1 MLSVRLRVPGKRD
14 RTVPRLLD
22 RHACLKWVD
31 PQFEK
36 NCSRGARSH
45 TPPSM
50 KPPSIIALLHG
61 PDQPGLVSRVSSWIF
76 LRGSNIVHADQHED
90 PEAGVFFQRIEWIPS
105 GEISDEAA
113 AFKKF
118 VSEELNMAAKVALS
132 TDRPKVALFVSK
144 IDHCFHDT
152 ILRFRAGEMAGELAC
167 VVSNH
172 DHLAKEAAR
181 YDLPFHHIP
190 VTQATKA
197 QAESDQLQQIH
208 NHRIELV
215 VMARYMQ
222 VLSNRFLTEAGCPV
236 INIHH
241 SFLPAFAGGKP
252 YHQAHSRGVKLI
264 GATAH
269 YATADLDE
277 GPIIHQ
283 DVTRINHRNAI
294 SDLIRKG
301 RDLEKSVFAQAI
313 RLHLDNRILVY
324 NNKTVVFD

>member
-1 MLSVRLRVPGKRD
+1 
-14 RTVPRLLD
+14 
-22 RHACLKWVD
+22 
-31 PQFEK
+31 
-36 NCSRGARSH
+36 
-45 TPPSM
+45 M
-50 KPPSIIALLHG
+50 KAPTIIALLHG

-76 LRGSNIVHADQHED
+76 LRGSNIHHADQHKD
-90 PEAGVFFQRIEWIPS
+90 LEANIFFQRVEWTPS
-105 GEISDEAA
+105 GQIDEEAA
-113 AFKKF
+113 AFEKF
-118 VSEELNMAAKVALS
+118 AHEELSMTVKVAKS

-152 ILRFRAGEMAGELAC
+152 ILRFRAGEMAGELTC
-167 VVSNH
+167 IVSNH
-172 DHLAKEAAR
+172 SALAEDAER
-181 YDLPFHHIP
+181 YGIPFVHVP
-190 VTQATKA
+190 VTAATKTE
-197 QAESDQLQQIH
+197 AEAEQLRIIH
-208 NHRIELV
+208 EHGVQLV

-222 VLSNRFLTEAGCPV
+222 VLSNSFLNNAGCPV

-252 YHQAHSRGVKLI
+252 YHQAHARGVKLI

-283 DVTRINHRNAI
+283 DVNRINHRN
-294 SDLIRKG
+294 SVPDLVRKG
-301 RDLEKSVFAQAI
+301 KDLEKSVFAQAI

>member
-1 MLSVRLRVPGKRD
+1 MNEP
-14 RTVPRLLD
+14 T
-22 RHACLKWVD
+22 
-31 PQFEK
+31 
-36 NCSRGARSH
+36 
-45 TPPSM
+45 T
-50 KPPSIIALLHG
+50 IIALLYG
-61 PDQPGLVSRVSSWIF
+61 PDQPGLVSRVSGWIYAQ
-76 LRGSNIVHADQHED
+76 GSSIVHADQHED
-90 PEAGVFFQRIEWIPS
+90 PEAKIFFQRIEWSPS
-105 GEISDEAA
+105 GKIQEEAA
-113 AFKKF
+113 SF
-118 VSEELNMAAKVALS
+118 EEFATVDLKMTARVALS
-132 TDRPKVALFVSK
+132 SDRPKVALFVSK

-152 ILRFRAGEMAGELAC
+152 ILRFRAGEMSGELAC
-167 VVSNH
+167 IVSNH
-172 DHLAKEAAR
+172 KELAQEAER
-181 YDLPFHHIP
+181 YGIEFYHVPISDS
-190 VTQATKA
+190 
-197 QAESDQLQQIH
+197 AESEAEQL
-208 NHRIELV
+208 RIIQKHDVQLI

-222 VLSNRFLTEAGCPV
+222 ILSSNFLDSVDCPV

-283 DVTRINHRNAI
+283 DVTRINHRNVI
-294 SDLIRKG
+294 PDLIRKG

>member
-1 MLSVRLRVPGKRD
+1 MSAPA
-14 RTVPRLLD
+14 T
-22 RHACLKWVD
+22 
-31 PQFEK
+31 
-36 NCSRGARSH
+36 
-45 TPPSM
+45 
-50 KPPSIIALLHG
+50 IIALLHG

-76 LRGSNIVHADQHED
+76 LRGSNIIHADQHED
-90 PEAGVFFQRIEWIPS
+90 REAGIFFQRVEWAPS
-105 GEISDEAA
+105 GAATEEAA
-113 AFKKF
+113 AFEKF
-118 VSEELNMAAKVALS
+118 ASQELSLHTQVALS

-152 ILRFRAGEMAGELAC
+152 ILRFRSGEMKGELGC

-172 DHLAKEAAR
+172 PDLRAEAET
-181 YDLPFHHIP
+181 YELPFVHIP
-190 VTQATKA
+190 VTKETKP
-197 QAESDQLQQIH
+197 QAEAKQLETVHQHGCDLI
-208 NHRIELV
+208 

-222 VLSNRFLTEAGCPV
+222 VLSDTFLERAGCPV

-241 SFLPAFAGGKP
+241 SFLPAFAGGRP
-252 YHQAHSRGVKLI
+252 YHQAHNRGVKLI

-294 SDLIRKG
+294 PDLIRKG
-301 RDLEKSVFAQAI
+301 KDLEKSVFARAI

>member
-1 MLSVRLRVPGKRD
+1 MSAP
-14 RTVPRLLD
+14 T
-22 RHACLKWVD
+22 
-31 PQFEK
+31 
-36 NCSRGARSH
+36 
-45 TPPSM
+45 
-50 KPPSIIALLHG
+50 IIALLHG

-90 PEAGVFFQRIEWIPS
+90 GTAGIFFQRVEWLPS
-105 GEISDEAA
+105 GSAAEEAESFRKFA
-113 AFKKF
+113 AQDLGME
-118 VSEELNMAAKVALS
+118 VRVALS

-152 ILRFRAGEMAGELAC
+152 ILRFRAGEMSGELAC

-172 DHLAKEAAR
+172 DTLRAETER
-181 YDLPFHHIP
+181 YGLPFYRIP
-190 VTQATKA
+190 VSRNHKA
-197 QAESDQLQQIH
+197 AAEAEQI
-208 NHRIELV
+208 RIVKEHACTLV

-222 VLSNRFLTEAGCPV
+222 VLSDEFLAEIGCPV

-252 YHQAHSRGVKLI
+252 YHQAHTRGVKLI

-283 DVTRINHRNAI
+283 DVNRINHRNAVP
-294 SDLIRKG
+294 DLIRKG
-301 RDLEKSVFAQAI
+301 RDLEKSVFAHAI
-313 RLHLDNRILVY
+313 RLHLENRILVY

>member
-1 MLSVRLRVPGKRD
+1 
-14 RTVPRLLD
+14 
-22 RHACLKWVD
+22 
-31 PQFEK
+31 
-36 NCSRGARSH
+36 
-45 TPPSM
+45 M
-50 KPPSIIALLHG
+50 KPPSIIALLYG

-90 PEAGVFFQRIEWIPS
+90 PEAGIFFQRVEWIPS
-105 GEISDEAA
+105 GPINEEAA
-113 AFKKF
+113 SFEKF
-118 VSEELNMAAKVALS
+118 ASEDLGMTAKVALS

-152 ILRFRAGEMAGELAC
+152 ILRFRSGEMSGELSC
-167 VVSNH
+167 IISNH
-172 DHLAKEAAR
+172 QDLAQDAAR
-181 YDLPFHHIP
+181 YELPFYHVP
-190 VTQATKA
+190 VTKATKA
-197 QAESDQLQQIH
+197 EAEDEQL
-208 NHRIELV
+208 RIVHEHGAELI

-222 VLSNRFLTEAGCPV
+222 VLSDHFLKAAACPV

-252 YHQAHSRGVKLI
+252 YHQAHRRGVKLI

-294 SDLIRKG
+294 PDLIRKG

-324 NNKTVVFD
+324 HNRTVVFD

>member
-1 MLSVRLRVPGKRD
+1 M
-14 RTVPRLLD
+14 
-22 RHACLKWVD
+22 
-31 PQFEK
+31 
-36 NCSRGARSH
+36 N
-45 TPPSM
+45 
-50 KPPSIIALLHG
+50 PPSIIALIHG

-90 PEAGVFFQRIEWIPS
+90 PEAGIFFQRVEWIPS
-105 GEISDEAA
+105 GQIESEAA
-113 AFKKF
+113 AFEQF
-118 VSEELNMAAKVALS
+118 ASDELGMTVSVALS

-152 ILRFRAGEMAGELAC
+152 ILRFRSGEMAGSLAC

-172 DHLAKEAAR
+172 ETLADDAAR
-181 YDLPFHHIP
+181 YGLPFHHIP
-190 VTQATKA
+190 VTKASKA
-197 QAESDQLQQIH
+197 QAEDAQLEVI
-208 NHRIELV
+208 RSCGAKLV

-222 VLSNRFLTEAGCPV
+222 VLSDRFLKEAGCPV

-252 YHQAHSRGVKLI
+252 YHQAHSRGVKII

-294 SDLIRKG
+294 PDLIRKG

>member
-1 MLSVRLRVPGKRD
+1 
-14 RTVPRLLD
+14 
-22 RHACLKWVD
+22 
-31 PQFEK
+31 
-36 NCSRGARSH
+36 
-45 TPPSM
+45 M
-50 KPPSIIALLHG
+50 KTSSIIALLYG

-90 PEAGVFFQRIEWIPS
+90 PVAGIFFQRVEWIPS
-105 GEISDEAA
+105 GQIDEEAA
-113 AFKKF
+113 AFEKF
-118 VSEELNMAAKVALS
+118 ASEELGMTTKVAQS

-152 ILRFRAGEMAGELAC
+152 ILRFRSGEMAGELAC
-167 VVSNH
+167 IISNH
-172 DHLAKEAAR
+172 NELAEDAAR
-181 YDLPFHHIP
+181 YGIPFHYVP
-190 VTQATKA
+190 VTKATKA
-197 QAESDQLQQIH
+197 EAEEEQI
-208 NHRIELV
+208 RIVHEHGAELI

-222 VLSNRFLTEAGCPV
+222 VLSQTFLEKAACPV

-252 YHQAHSRGVKLI
+252 YHQAHMRGVKLI

-294 SDLIRKG
+294 PDLIRKG

>member
-1 MLSVRLRVPGKRD
+1 
-14 RTVPRLLD
+14 
-22 RHACLKWVD
+22 
-31 PQFEK
+31 
-36 NCSRGARSH
+36 
-45 TPPSM
+45 M
-50 KPPSIIALLHG
+50 KTATIIALLHG

-76 LRGSNIVHADQHED
+76 LRGSNIHHADQHKD
-90 PEAGVFFQRIEWIPS
+90 LEANIFFQRVEWAPS
-105 GEISDEAA
+105 GQIEDEAA
-113 AFKKF
+113 AFKRF
-118 VSEELNMAAKVALS
+118 ASGELGMQVQVALS
-132 TDRPKVALFVSK
+132 TDRPKVALFVSQT
-144 IDHCFHDT
+144 DHCFHDT
-152 ILRFRAGEMAGELAC
+152 ILRFHAGEMAGELAC
-167 VVSNH
+167 VISNH
-172 DHLAKEAAR
+172 ATLRAAAEG
-181 YDLPFHHIP
+181 YGLDFYPIA
-190 VTQATKA
+190 VSQATKA
-197 QAESDQLQQIH
+197 EAEAEQI
-208 NHRIELV
+208 RIVREHDCSLV
-215 VMARYMQ
+215 VLARYMQ
-222 VLSNRFLTEAGCPV
+222 VLSEDFLNQVGCPV

-294 SDLIRKG
+294 PDLVRKG